1 MKIELDK
8 AYEAKKFEDDIY
20 QEWLNSGYFN
30 PDNLQKRNNK
40 SFSIVL
46 PPPNVTGQLHIGHA
60 AMLAY
65 QDLIVRYH
73 RMRGDKTLWLP
84 GMDHA
89 AIATQTVV
97 DKKLKAKGIDRHEI
111 GREKFLEEVDNFVQE
126 SKTVIK
132 NQLQKMGS
140 SLDWSR
146 ERYTMDKGITKEVQ
160 HVFRKLYEDGL
171 IYRGER
177 VINWCPHCKSTLA
190 DDEVEH
196 REQNTKLYYFKY
208 SKDFPITIA
217 TSRPETK
224 LGDTAVAVNPK
235 DERYKKYI
243 GKTFDITFCGIKL
256 HIKIIADR
264 NVDMNFGTGALGVT
278 PAHSA
283 IDADLAKEHNLKI
296 IKVIDKDGKI
306 LPGFGKF
313 SGLNTKEASK
323 KIIEE
328 LKKNK
333 LIEKIDEYNNNL
345 SICYRCDTPIEPMP
359 LEQWFV
365 NVNKKIKSKNNKTLK
380 QLSTEVVKNGSIKI
394 IPQRFDKV
402 YFEWMNNLKDW
413 CISRQLWFGHRMPVW
428 YKDKEIWVPK
438 TITELYVMRHGA
450 TDWNKEGKIQ
460 GKTDVPID
468 EDNVKN
474 IEKIAENLK
483 NEKFDI
489 IISSTQKRARQT
501 AEIINQKLNI
511 TLLTNELL
519 VERDYAGFEGK
530 EAKKVAKEYPEYKNN
545 KIKFDIPGE
554 EESYDDMKKRVE
566 KFLEYI
572 NKNYSNK
579 KILIITHNAVIRT
592 FNIIINELNDEEASK
607 YKLQHEK
614 IEKYQ
619 ILDGKYKIKDWKQ
632 DPDTLDTW
640 FSSALWTFTT
650 LGGPNKTKDLKD
662 FHPTSVME
670 TGYDILFF
678 WVARMILLTTYILD
692 DIPFHTVYLHG
703 LVRDKNGKKMS
714 KSLGNGIDPLD
725 VIKKYG
731 ADALRLSMIIGS
743 TPGNDV
749 KLYDEK
755 ISGYRN
761 FINKLWNI
769 SRYILTNIENPK
781 LIEKKPEAIT
791 LSDKWIL
798 DELDK
803 IIYNTTL
810 KIENFQFSPAGEDLY
825 EFTWNKLADW
835 YIEISKLEK
844 SADAKAMADKDEIL
858 LYILQNLLKLWHPF
872 TPYITE
878 VIWKNFSNELLL
890 IQKWPE
896 VKIKL
901 SSKKYKENKKVKDE
915 FFIIQNIITEI
926 RKFKNINKI
935 DPAKIINCHIESK
948 KYEKL
953 IKENSK
959 IIEILS
965 RIKLQNNLYKEK
977 IHIPNIDI
985 YIEIIIDK
993 KETEKQII
1001 ELEKY
1006 INTLETKLANKQ
1018 FIDNAPNEIV
1028 EAEKKKLRDAKELL
1042 NKLK

>member
-1 MKIELDK
+1 MKIELNK
-8 AYEAKKFEDDIY
+8 AYEAKKFEDEIY

-30 PDNLQKRNNK
+30 PDNLPKRNNK
-40 SFSIVL
+40 NFSIVL

-65 QDLIVRYH
+65 QDLMVRYH
-73 RMRGDKTLWLP
+73 RMKGDKTLWLP

-97 DKKLKAKGIDRHEI
+97 DKKLKKQGIDRHKI
-111 GREKFLEEVDNFVQE
+111 GREKFLDEVDKFVQE
-126 SKTVIK
+126 SKIVIK

-146 ERYTMDKGITKEVQ
+146 ERYTMDRGITKEVQ
-160 HVFRKLYEDGL
+160 NVFRKLYEDGL

-224 LGDTAVAVNPK
+224 LGDTAVAVNPS
-235 DERYKKYI
+235 DVRYKKYI
-243 GKTFDITFCGIKL
+243 GKTFDINFCGVEL

-264 NVDMNFGTGALGVT
+264 NVDIGFGTGALGVT

-283 IDADLAKEHNLKI
+283 IDADLAKEHDLKI
-296 IKVIDKDGKI
+296 IKVIDKDGNI
-306 LPGFGKF
+306 LPGFRKF
-313 SGLNTKEASK
+313 SGLSAKEASK
-323 KIIEE
+323 KIIEKLE
-328 LKKNK
+328 KNK

-413 CISRQLWFGHRMPVW
+413 CISRQIWFGHRIPVW

-438 TITELYVMRHGA
+438 TITELHVMRHGT

-468 EDNVKN
+468 EDSINQLESIIPKL
-474 IEKIAENLK
+474 E
-483 NEKFDI
+483 NEKYDL

-501 AEIINQKLNI
+501 AEIINERLNI

-519 VERDYAGFEGK
+519 TERDYGEFEGK
-530 EAKKVAKEYPEYKNN
+530 SKTEINKKYPEYKNN

-554 EESYDDMKKRVE
+554 EEGYSDIKKRVE
-566 KFLEYI
+566 EFLKYI

-592 FNIIINELNDEEASK
+592 FNIIINELNDKEASK
-607 YKLQHEK
+607 YKLQHDE
-614 IEKYQ
+614 IEKYK
-619 ILDGKYKIKDWKQ
+619 ILDGQYKIKDWKQ

-692 DIPFHTVYLHG
+692 DIPFKTVYLHG
-703 LVRDKNGKKMS
+703 LVRDKDGKKMS

-725 VIKKYG
+725 MIDKYG
-731 ADALRLSMIIGS
+731 ADALRVSMIIGS

-755 ISGYRN
+755 IAGYRN
-761 FINKLWNI
+761 FVNKLWNI
-769 SRYILTNIENPK
+769 SRYILTSIENPK
-781 LIEKKPEAIT
+781 LVEKKPKAIT

-803 IIYNTTL
+803 IIYNTTS

-835 YIEISKLEK
+835 YIEISKVENK
-844 SADAKAMADKDEIL
+844 KDEIL

-878 VIWKNFSNELLL
+878 VIWKNMSKDLLL

-896 VKIKL
+896 IKIEL
-901 SSKKYKENKKVKDE
+901 SSKKYKEDKKVKDE
-915 FFIIQNIITEI
+915 FSTMQNIITEI

-935 DPAKIINCHIESK
+935 DPVKIINCHIKSK
-948 KYEKL
+948 KHEKL
-953 IKENSK
+953 IKEHSK
-959 IIEILS
+959 IIETLS
-965 RIKLQNNLYKEK
+965 RIKLQNNLYNEK
-977 IHIPNIDI
+977 IHLPNIDI
-985 YIEIIIDK
+985 YIEVIIDR

-1006 INTLETKLANKQ
+1006 VNILEKKLANKQ
-1018 FIDNAPNEIV
+1018 FTDRAPKEIIDN
-1028 EAEKKKLRDAKELL
+1028 EKKKLQEAQELL
-1042 NKLK
+1042 KKLK